1 MPRELLLDR
10 LPLPD
15 PARPHV
21 RWSQLHGSGLSL
33 AAAEAAARH
42 GGTVC
47 VIAPSA
53 AAADRIERG
62 LEFFGGAPV
71 RRFPSYETLPYEPIS
86 PPQDLLADRLL
97 CLYQLARGERLTLVV
112 EAGALLDRLPPREF
126 VVSRSLQLTVG
137 DKLEHGAMIRTLTE
151 HGYLRV
157 EQVAEP
163 GEFAVRGAVLDV
175 FATGGVQPVRIDL
188 FDEEIES
195 LRMFDAQ
202 TQLSSGKTD
211 ALRRYHGV
219 FAAASA
225 WRAAI
230 TPAGRGR
237 GARHKAALQPSSE
250 RPVSKHAA
258 LTWMQRLKR
267 VFAIE
272 IERGDL

>member
-1 MPRELLLDR
+1 M
-10 LPLPD
+10 
-15 PARPHV
+15 
-21 RWSQLHGSGLSL
+21 
-33 AAAEAAARH
+33 
-42 GGTVC
+42 
-47 VIAPSA
+47 
-53 AAADRIERG
+53 
-62 LEFFGGAPV
+62 
-71 RRFPSYETLPYEPIS
+71 
-86 PPQDLLADRLL
+86 
-97 CLYQLARGERLTLVV
+97 V

-188 FDEEIES
+188 FDDEIES

-272 IERGDL
+272 IERCYRCGGRLEVIASSEEPALIERILARVRPAGEDEESAPFAARAPPQPRLL